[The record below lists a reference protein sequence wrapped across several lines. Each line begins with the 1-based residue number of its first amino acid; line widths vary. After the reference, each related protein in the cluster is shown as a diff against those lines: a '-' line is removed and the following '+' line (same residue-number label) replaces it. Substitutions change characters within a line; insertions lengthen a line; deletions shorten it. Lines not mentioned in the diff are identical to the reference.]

1 MDQRIIF
8 KSAVGD
14 VGVLTPADG
23 DMTIEQI
30 AAKDVPEGAEFW
42 IVSAD
47 DLPAREDRHLFAWN
61 PDATRVDVV
70 PVLDENGESVVDEN
84 GDAVVENV
92 TVPAPAWEPLPPVD
106 PVIAWRETAALEKGE
121 FLVACVSFKILPEA
135 EAIDAA
141 KGNWPATFAAL
152 FAGLDAATA
161 LKTQIEWATV
171 ASVRRVH
178 PIIGALAA
186 IAKLT
191 DAQVDALFG
200 WADNAN

>member
-1 MDQRIIF
+1 MNERIIYQTE
-8 KSAVGD
+8 SGAMAVI
-14 VGVLTPADG
+14 TPANPDLSI
-23 DMTIEQI
+23 DQL
-30 AAKDVPEGAEFW
+30 AQAVPEGVVFW
-42 IVSAD
+42 VVEAD
-47 DLPAREDRHLFAWN
+47 TIPADRHLFVWN
-61 PDATRVDVV
+61 PDATRVDAV
-70 PVLDENGESVVDEN
+70 PVLDKNGDPVVDEN

-92 TVPAPAWEPLPPVD
+92 AVPAPTWEPLPPVD

-200 WADNAN
+200 WAGNAN